1 MTLNQT
7 KSIILFDGVCNL
19 CNASVDFILRNDPQ
33 ARFQFAALQSRAGQQ
48 LLSQAGISS
57 ELLDAV
63 WLWENGQLY
72 SASTAALRIA
82 RRLRVPWPGF
92 YIFICVPAAWRD
104 ATYFWVARNRYRWF
118 GQRETCRLPSPAER
132 ARFLD

>member
-1 MTLNQT
+1 MTLNQA

-33 ARFQFAALQSRAGQQ
+33 ARFQFAALQSQAGQQ

-57 ELLDAV
+57 EHLDAM

-92 YIFICVPAAWRD
+92 YIW
-104 ATYFWVARNRYRWF
+104 
-118 GQRETCRLPSPAER
+118 
-132 ARFLD
+132 